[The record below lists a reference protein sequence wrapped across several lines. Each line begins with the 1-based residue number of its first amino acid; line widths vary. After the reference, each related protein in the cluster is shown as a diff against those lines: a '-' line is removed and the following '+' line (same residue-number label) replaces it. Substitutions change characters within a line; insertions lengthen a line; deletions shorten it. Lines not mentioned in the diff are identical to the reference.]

1 MTNIRIDHNLKFKTA
16 TLGCFLRLPLDK
28 KTLALANILACMQSN
43 ATKDFPGINLQA
55 KTFSNLYNTSL
66 QVFPE
71 VFGNQIVVFYTIN
84 FVEPREIL
92 DPDYN
97 YKVIMDAFFKVVKEP
112 LFDGQL
118 LELAKRQL
126 EQERKQYYELPANV
140 SLSGFFNT
148 WYRNMPSYQDSVFG
162 DEKTLKNASLEEI
175 KSFFNTLKNAPAF
188 CLGQAQDP
196 DSLTDLVQ
204 TQLDWPGYFDDF
216 VVSTLSLPAEENPI
230 EREIQFKSEQAQLL
244 IGYGYDQSLPIY
256 LKQFGGLFL
265 GEYLAG
271 DESSKLFTEVRKKL
285 GAAYAIDATNYLN
298 NSLFLISTGISKD
311 KIAAASKAI
320 KMGVKAVQ
328 DGKVDEEI
336 FSKAKSALKRNY
348 QISTDRQD
356 LILIQMLANALRGRD
371 YTFVQRIADVDRFK
385 IDKLIE
391 FSQKLYFNESY
402 CLK

>member
-43 ATKDFPGINLQA
+43 ATKEFPGINLQA

-97 YKVIMDAFFKVVKEP
+97 YKVIMDALFKVVKEP
-112 LFDGQL
+112 LFDDQL

-188 CLGQAQDP
+188 CLGKHKI
-196 DSLTDLVQ
+196 
-204 TQLDWPGYFDDF
+204 
-216 VVSTLSLPAEENPI
+216 PI
-230 EREIQFKSEQAQLL
+230 A
-244 IGYGYDQSLPIY
+244 
-256 LKQFGGLFL
+256 
-265 GEYLAG
+265 
-271 DESSKLFTEVRKKL
+271 
-285 GAAYAIDATNYLN
+285 
-298 NSLFLISTGISKD
+298 
-311 KIAAASKAI
+311 
-320 KMGVKAVQ
+320 
-328 DGKVDEEI
+328 
-336 FSKAKSALKRNY
+336 
-348 QISTDRQD
+348 
-356 LILIQMLANALRGRD
+356 
-371 YTFVQRIADVDRFK
+371 
-385 IDKLIE
+385 
-391 FSQKLYFNESY
+391 
-402 CLK
+402 

>member
-43 ATKDFPGINLQA
+43 ASKAFPGINVQA
-55 KTFSNLYNTSL
+55 RTFSNLYNASL

-97 YKVIMDAFFKVVKEP
+97 YQVVMDAFFKVVKEP

-126 EQERKQYYELPANV
+126 EQERKQYYELPANFA
-140 SLSGFFNT
+140 LSGFFNN
-148 WYRNMPSYQDSVFG
+148 WYRSTPNYQDSVFG
-162 DEKTLKNASLEEI
+162 DEETLKNASLEEV
-175 KSFFNTLKNAPAF
+175 KSFFDTLRNAPAF

-204 TQLDWPGYFDDF
+204 QQIDWAGYFDDF
-216 VVSTLSLPAEENPI
+216 VVPTLSIPTKEDPI
-230 EREIQFKSEQAQLL
+230 EKEIQFKSEQAQLL
-244 IGYGYDQSLPIY
+244 IGYGYDQSLPVHI
-256 LKQFGGLFL
+256 KQFGGLFL

-285 GAAYAIDATNYLN
+285 GAAYAIDATNYVN

-311 KIAAASKAI
+311 KITAATKAI
-320 KMGVKAVQ
+320 KSSVKAVQ
-328 DGKVDEEI
+328 EGKVDEDT
-336 FSKAKSALKRNY
+336 FVKAKAALKRNY

-371 YTFVQRIADVDRFK
+371 YTFTQRISDVDRFK
-385 IDKLIE
+385 IEKLVE

>member
-43 ATKDFPGINLQA
+43 ASKSFPGINIQA
-55 KTFSNLYNTSL
+55 RTFSNLYNASL
-66 QVFPE
+66 QIFPE

-97 YKVIMDAFFKVVKEP
+97 YQIVMDAFFKVVKEP

-126 EQERKQYYELPANV
+126 EQERKQYYELPANFA
-140 SLSGFFNT
+140 LNGFFNT
-148 WYRNMPSYQDSVFG
+148 WYRNTPNYQDSVFG
-162 DEKTLKNASLEEI
+162 DEKTLKNVSLEEI

-204 TQLDWPGYFDDF
+204 NRIDWPGYFDDF
-216 VVSTLSLPAEENPI
+216 VVPTLSLSTIEDPI
-230 EREIQFKSEQAQLL
+230 EKEVQFKSEQAQLL
-244 IGYGYDQSLPIY
+244 IGYGYDQSLPVY
-256 LKQFGGLFL
+256 FKQFGGLFL

-285 GAAYAIDATNYLN
+285 GAAYAIDATNYVN

-311 KIAAASKAI
+311 KIAVASKAI
-320 KMGVKAVQ
+320 KSGVGAVQ
-328 DGKVDEEI
+328 VGKVDEDV
-336 FSKAKSALKRNY
+336 FNKAKAALKRNY
-348 QISTDRQD
+348 QISADRQD

-371 YTFVQRIADVDRFK
+371 YTFEQRINDVKQFK
-385 IDKLIE
+385 MDKLIE

>member
-1 MTNIRIDHNLKFKTA
+1 M
-16 TLGCFLRLPLDK
+16 
-28 KTLALANILACMQSN
+28 
-43 ATKDFPGINLQA
+43 
-55 KTFSNLYNTSL
+55 
-66 QVFPE
+66 
-71 VFGNQIVVFYTIN
+71 
-84 FVEPREIL
+84 
-92 DPDYN
+92 
-97 YKVIMDAFFKVVKEP
+97 
-112 LFDGQL
+112 
-118 LELAKRQL
+118 
-126 EQERKQYYELPANV
+126 
-140 SLSGFFNT
+140 
-148 WYRNMPSYQDSVFG
+148 
-162 DEKTLKNASLEEI
+162 
-175 KSFFNTLKNAPAF
+175 KNAPAF

-328 DGKVDEEI
+328 DGKVDEGI

-371 YTFVQRIADVDRFK
+371 YTFVQRIADVDHFK
-385 IDKLIE
+385 IDKLVE

>member
-1 MTNIRIDHNLKFKTA
+1 MTNISIDHNLKFKTA

-28 KTLALANILACMQSN
+28 KTLALANILACMQGN
-43 ATKDFPGINLQA
+43 ASKAFPGIKVQA
-55 KTFSNLYNTSL
+55 RTFSNLYNASL

-71 VFGNQIVVFYTIN
+71 VFGNQIIIFYTIN

-97 YKVIMDAFFKVVKEP
+97 YQVVMDAFFKVVKEP
-112 LFDGQL
+112 LFDEQL

-126 EQERKQYYELPANV
+126 GQEEKQYYELPANYA
-140 SLSGFFNT
+140 LNGFFNT
-148 WYRNMPSYQDSVFG
+148 WYRDTPNYQNSVFG
-162 DEKTLKNASLEEI
+162 DEKTLRNTSLEEV
-175 KSFFNTLKNAPAF
+175 KSFFDTLKNAPAF

-204 TQLDWPGYFDDF
+204 EQLDWAGYFDDF
-216 VVSTLSLPAEENPI
+216 VVPTLAIPTKEDPI
-230 EREIQFKSEQAQLL
+230 EKKIQFRSEQAQLL
-244 IGYGYDQSLPIY
+244 IGYGYDQSLPVSF
-256 LKQFGGLFL
+256 KQFGGLFL

-285 GAAYAIDATNYLN
+285 GAAYAIDATNYVN
-298 NSLFLISTGISKD
+298 NSLFLISTGIAKD
-311 KIAAASKAI
+311 KVAAATKAI
-320 KMGVKAVQ
+320 KGGVAAVQ
-328 DGKVDEEI
+328 NGKVDKDVFE
-336 FSKAKSALKRNY
+336 KAKVALKRNY
-348 QISTDRQD
+348 QISADRQD
-356 LILIQMLANALRGRD
+356 LILIQMLANVLRGYD
-371 YTFVQRIADVDRFK
+371 HSFAERIKEVERFK

>member
-43 ATKDFPGINLQA
+43 ASKSFPGINIQA
-55 KTFSNLYNTSL
+55 RTFSNLYNASL
-66 QVFPE
+66 QIFPE

-97 YKVIMDAFFKVVKEP
+97 YQIVMDAFFKVVKEP

-126 EQERKQYYELPANV
+126 EQERKQYYELPANFA
-140 SLSGFFNT
+140 LNGFFNT
-148 WYRNMPSYQDSVFG
+148 WYRNTPNYQDSVFG
-162 DEKTLKNASLEEI
+162 DEKTLKNVSLEEI

-204 TQLDWPGYFDDF
+204 NRIDWPGYFDDF
-216 VVSTLSLPAEENPI
+216 VVPTLSLSTIEDPI
-230 EREIQFKSEQAQLL
+230 EKEVQFKSEQAQLL
-244 IGYGYDQSLPIY
+244 IGYGYDQSLPVY
-256 LKQFGGLFL
+256 FKQFGGLFL

-271 DESSKLFTEVRKKL
+271 DESSKLFTEVRK
-285 GAAYAIDATNYLN
+285 N
-298 NSLFLISTGISKD
+298 
-311 KIAAASKAI
+311 
-320 KMGVKAVQ
+320 
-328 DGKVDEEI
+328 
-336 FSKAKSALKRNY
+336 
-348 QISTDRQD
+348 
-356 LILIQMLANALRGRD
+356 
-371 YTFVQRIADVDRFK
+371 
-385 IDKLIE
+385 
-391 FSQKLYFNESY
+391 
-402 CLK
+402 